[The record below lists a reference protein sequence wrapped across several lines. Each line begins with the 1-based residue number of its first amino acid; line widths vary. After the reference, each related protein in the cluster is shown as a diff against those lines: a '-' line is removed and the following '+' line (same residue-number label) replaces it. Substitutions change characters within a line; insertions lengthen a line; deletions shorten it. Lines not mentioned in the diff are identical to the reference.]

1 MMMVVEASR
10 KNWKKAAST
19 SLGISIFLA
28 LSMMIIGIGEINI
41 TQRIISG
48 FLPGF
53 IFSTLMMGLAT
64 IWFSFSRKQP
74 WLPVIATLFPILLG
88 LICAYF
94 CYEVLEIRDSNHKN
108 FISQGLADFLK
119 MISTLLASL
128 VAIIFSLVILQ
139 RDRLNRNT
147 EEE

>member
-1 MMMVVEASR
+1 MMVVEMSR

-19 SLGISIFLA
+19 SLGISMVLA
-28 LSMMIIGIGEINI
+28 LSIMIIGIGDIDI
-41 TQRIISG
+41 AQRIISG

-74 WLPVIATLFPILLG
+74 WLPVIAALFPILFG

-94 CYEVLEIRDSNHKN
+94 FYEILEIRDSNHEN
-108 FISQGLADFLK
+108 YISQGLADFLK

-139 RDRLNRNT
+139 RDRSNHST